1 MTRPEEKKRP
11 THLGFLTA
19 LGDPARG
26 VIGGFLVLNLVG
38 RPTEFHCTAPVRPN
52 RAQEI
57 LYGAT
62 LEGFLC
68 GEQIA
73 QALVGRTKTELA
85 AILTNNPNVL
95 TAGNS
100 LKAPLAMVFNR
111 SNVCAAPDDEEKY
124 AVWEEKTGGKN
135 GGSGALNGCGARG
148 SLEGNGVEP
157 GARPRIDDENW
168 TPEEAREGSTNFRRR
183 SFFYD
188 SFERTPPTPG
198 VDYSAWRAV
207 AKGRNRLALPT
218 DFVDS
223 NGRAVGVD
231 EISARLDL
239 FFKSIDSVEPFER
252 IRLAVEEAQKS
263 S

>member
-73 QALVGRTKTELA
+73 RALIARTKTELA

-95 TAGNS
+95 TAGSS
-100 LKAPLAMVFNR
+100 LKAPLAMVFRR
-111 SNVCAAPDDEEKY
+111 SDSCVAPDDEEKY
-124 AVWEEKTGGKN
+124 AIWEEKTASPLGAN
-135 GGSGALNGCGARG
+135 GSAAER
-148 SLEGNGVEP
+148 
-157 GARPRIDDENW
+157 RRIDDENW
-168 TPEEAREGSTNFRRR
+168 APEETREGETNFRRR

-188 SFERTPPTPG
+188 AFERTPPTPG
-198 VDYSAWRAV
+198 VDYSAWRTV

-218 DFVDS
+218 DFVGSD
-223 NGRAVGVD
+223 GRAVDVD

-252 IRLAVEEAQKS
+252 IRLAIEEAQKS
-263 S
+263 G

>member
-19 LGDPARG
+19 LGDPTRG

-85 AILTNNPNVL
+85 AILTNNPNML
-95 TAGNS
+95 TAGNA

-111 SNVCAAPDDEEKY
+111 SNVCATPGDEEKY
-124 AVWEEKTGGKN
+124 AVWEEKTVGKN
-135 GGSGALNGCGARG
+135 GGLGAPGGLRALEEGDG
-148 SLEGNGVEP
+148 SETSE
-157 GARPRIDDENW
+157 RRRIDDENW
-168 TPEEAREGSTNFRRR
+168 TPEETKEDAANFRRR

-188 SFERTPPTPG
+188 SFKRTPPTPG
-198 VDYSAWRAV
+198 VDYSAWRTV

-218 DFVDS
+218 DFVGPD
-223 NGRAVGVD
+223 GRAVGVD

-263 S
+263 G

>member
-85 AILTNNPNVL
+85 AILTNNPNIL

-100 LKAPLAMVFNR
+100 LKAPLAMVFRR
-111 SNVCAAPDDEEKY
+111 SASCATPGDEEKY
-124 AVWEEKTGGKN
+124 AVWEEKTGRN
-135 GGSGALNGCGARG
+135 VLSGGESANR
-148 SLEGNGVEP
+148 
-157 GARPRIDDENW
+157 RRIDAENW
-168 TPEEAREGSTNFRRR
+168 APEETREDEANFRGR

-198 VDYSAWRAV
+198 VDYSAWRTV

-218 DFVDS
+218 DFVGSD
-223 NGRAVGVD
+223 GRAVGVD

-263 S
+263 G

>member
-1 MTRPEEKKRP
+1 MARPEEKKRP

-95 TAGNS
+95 TAGSS
-100 LKAPLAMVFNR
+100 LKAPLAMVFSR
-111 SNVCAAPDDEEKY
+111 SPKKLDAADEEKY
-124 AVWEEKTGGKN
+124 AVWEEKTVGQNAAVGEER
-135 GGSGALNGCGARG
+135 SGDR
-148 SLEGNGVEP
+148 
-157 GARPRIDDENW
+157 RIDDENW
-168 TPEEAREGSTNFRRR
+168 TPEETPEGTTNFRRR

-188 SFERTPPTPG
+188 GFERTPPTPG
-198 VDYSAWRAV
+198 VDYSAWRTV
-207 AKGRNRLALPT
+207 AKGRNRLALPI

-223 NGRAVGVD
+223 SGRAVGVD

-252 IRLAVEEAQKS
+252 IRLAIEEAQKS
-263 S
+263 G

>member
-1 MTRPEEKKRP
+1 MARPEEKKRP

-95 TAGNS
+95 TAGSS
-100 LKAPLAMVFNR
+100 LKAPLAMVFR
-111 SNVCAAPDDEEKY
+111 RASACATPDDVEKY
-124 AVWEEKTGGKN
+124 AVWEEKTGTNAGF
-135 GGSGALNGCGARG
+135 GAESA
-148 SLEGNGVEP
+148 
-157 GARPRIDDENW
+157 ARPRIDDENW
-168 TPEEAREGSTNFRRR
+168 APEDNGEDGTNFRRR
-183 SFFYD
+183 AFFYD
-188 SFERTPPTPG
+188 AFERTPPTPG
-198 VDYSAWRAV
+198 VDYSAWRTV
-207 AKGRNRLALPT
+207 EKGRNRLALPT
-218 DFVDS
+218 DFVDP
-223 NGRAVGVD
+223 NGRAVDVE

-252 IRLAVEEAQKS
+252 IRLAIEEARKS

>member
-100 LKAPLAMVFNR
+100 LKAPLALVFNR
-111 SNVCAAPDDEEKY
+111 SNVCAAPGDEEKY
-124 AVWEEKTGGKN
+124 AVWEEKTGRN
-135 GGSGALNGCGARG
+135 GGGAPEAAR
-148 SLEGNGVEP
+148 
-157 GARPRIDDENW
+157 RRIDDENW
-168 TPEEAREGSTNFRRR
+168 TPEKNSEDAANFRRR

-188 SFERTPPTPG
+188 GFERTPPTPG
-198 VDYSAWRAV
+198 VDYSAWRTV

-218 DFVDS
+218 DFVGSD
-223 NGRAVGVD
+223 GRAVDVD

-263 S
+263 G

>member
-26 VIGGFLVLNLVG
+26 VIGGFLILNLVG

-85 AILTNNPNVL
+85 AILTNNPNIL
-95 TAGNS
+95 TAGSS
-100 LKAPLAMVFNR
+100 LKAPLAMVFRR
-111 SNVCAAPDDEEKY
+111 SDVCAEPSDEEKY
-124 AVWEEKTGGKN
+124 AVWEEKTGRN
-135 GGSGALNGCGARG
+135 ADLGAAPSTNR
-148 SLEGNGVEP
+148 
-157 GARPRIDDENW
+157 RIDDENW
-168 TPEEAREGSTNFRRR
+168 APEERCKDETNFRRR

-188 SFERTPPTPG
+188 AFERTPPTPG
-198 VDYSAWRAV
+198 VDYSAWRPV

-218 DFVDS
+218 DFVGPD
-223 NGRAVGVD
+223 GRAVGVD

-252 IRLAVEEAQKS
+252 IRLAIEEAQKS
-263 S
+263 G

>member
-111 SNVCAAPDDEEKY
+111 SNVCATPGDEEKY
-124 AVWEEKTGGKN
+124 AVWEEKTVGKN
-135 GGSGALNGCGARG
+135 GGLRA
-148 SLEGNGVEP
+148 LEGGGSETSERRRV
-157 GARPRIDDENW
+157 DDENW
-168 TPEEAREGSTNFRRR
+168 TPEENSEDAANFRRR

-188 SFERTPPTPG
+188 GFERTPPTPG
-198 VDYSAWRAV
+198 VDYSAWRTV

-218 DFVDS
+218 DFIGSD
-223 NGRAVGVD
+223 GRPVGVD

-263 S
+263 G

>member
-95 TAGNS
+95 TAGSS

-111 SNVCAAPDDEEKY
+111 SSEKLNAGDEEKY
-124 AVWEEKTGGKN
+124 AVWEKKKDGKN
-135 GGSGALNGCGARG
+135 AGLGDLGGSGSLRALDGDG
-148 SLEGNGVEP
+148 SEAAE
-157 GARPRIDDENW
+157 RRRIDDENW
-168 TPEEAREGSTNFRRR
+168 TPEEAEEDAANFRRR

-188 SFERTPPTPG
+188 GFERTPPTPG
-198 VDYSAWRAV
+198 VDYSAWRTV

-218 DFVDS
+218 DFVGPD
-223 NGRAVGVD
+223 GCAVGVD

-252 IRLAVEEAQKS
+252 IRLAIEEAQKS
-263 S
+263 G

>member
-19 LGDPARG
+19 LGDPTRG

-85 AILTNNPNVL
+85 VILTNNPNVL

-100 LKAPLAMVFNR
+100 LKAPLAMVFRR
-111 SNVCAAPDDEEKY
+111 SGACATSDDEEKY
-124 AVWEEKTGGKN
+124 AVWEGKKERNAVLGGET
-135 GGSGALNGCGARG
+135 SAR
-148 SLEGNGVEP
+148 
-157 GARPRIDDENW
+157 RRIDDENW
-168 TPEEAREGSTNFRRR
+168 APVETEEGEANFRRS

-198 VDYSAWRAV
+198 VDYSAWRTV
-207 AKGRNRLALPT
+207 AMGRNRLALPT

-223 NGRAVGVD
+223 NGRAVDVG
-231 EISARLDL
+231 EISTRLEL

-252 IRLAVEEAQKS
+252 IRLAIEEAQKS
-263 S
+263 G

>member
-111 SNVCAAPDDEEKY
+111 SNVCATPGDEEKY
-124 AVWEEKTGGKN
+124 AVWEEKTVGKN
-135 GGSGALNGCGARG
+135 GGLGVPGGLSALENAG
-148 SLEGNGVEP
+148 SETSERRR
-157 GARPRIDDENW
+157 ADDENW
-168 TPEEAREGSTNFRRR
+168 TPEETGEDAANFRRR
-183 SFFYD
+183 SFFYNG
-188 SFERTPPTPG
+188 FERTPPTPG
-198 VDYSAWRAV
+198 VDYSAWRTV

-218 DFVDS
+218 DFVGPD
-223 NGRAVGVD
+223 GRAVGVD

-252 IRLAVEEAQKS
+252 IRLAIEEAQKS
-263 S
+263 G

>member
-95 TAGNS
+95 TAGS
-100 LKAPLAMVFNR
+100 ALKAPLAMVFRR
-111 SNVCAAPDDEEKY
+111 SDACATPGDEEKY
-124 AVWEEKTGGKN
+124 AVWEEKTGR
-135 GGSGALNGCGARG
+135 A
-148 SLEGNGVEP
+148 GVEGSVP
-157 GARPRIDDENW
+157 PRSKIEDENW
-168 TPEEAREGSTNFRRR
+168 APDAANPRRR

-198 VDYSAWRAV
+198 VDYSAWRTV

-218 DFVDS
+218 DFVAAD
-223 NGRAVGVD
+223 GGAVDVD

-252 IRLAVEEAQKS
+252 IRLAIEEAQKS
-263 S
+263 G

>member
-100 LKAPLAMVFNR
+100 LKVPLAMVFRR
-111 SNVCAAPDDEEKY
+111 SNGTLDAADVEKY
-124 AVWEEKTGGKN
+124 AAWEEKNVGKN
-135 GGSGALNGCGARG
+135 GGLGALGG
-148 SLEGNGVEP
+148 SGDGTL
-157 GARPRIDDENW
+157 RRQRIDDENW
-168 TPEEAREGSTNFRRR
+168 APEEMREGLSNFRER

-198 VDYSAWRAV
+198 VDYSAWRTV

-218 DFVDS
+218 DFVGSD
-223 NGRAVGVD
+223 GRAVDVD

>member
-85 AILTNNPNVL
+85 AILTNNPNIL

-100 LKAPLAMVFNR
+100 LKAPLAMVFRR
-111 SNVCAAPDDEEKY
+111 SASCATPGDEEKY
-124 AVWEEKTGGKN
+124 AVWEEKTGRN
-135 GGSGALNGCGARG
+135 ATFGGNAARD
-148 SLEGNGVEP
+148 
-157 GARPRIDDENW
+157 RRIDDENW
-168 TPEEAREGSTNFRRR
+168 TSEEAREGESNFQRR

-188 SFERTPPTPG
+188 AFERTPPTPG
-198 VDYSAWRAV
+198 VDYSAWRTV

-218 DFVDS
+218 DFVGSD
-223 NGRAVGVD
+223 GRAVGVD

-263 S
+263 G

>member
-1 MTRPEEKKRP
+1 MGKMTRPEEKKRP

-95 TAGNS
+95 TAGS
-100 LKAPLAMVFNR
+100 ALKAPLAMVFRR
-111 SNVCAAPDDEEKY
+111 SDACAAPGDEEKY
-124 AVWEEKTGGKN
+124 AVWEEKTGKN
-135 GGSGALNGCGARG
+135 VFS
-148 SLEGNGVEP
+148 EGNAPE
-157 GARPRIDDENW
+157 RSKMEDENW
-168 TPEEAREGSTNFRRR
+168 APDVANSRRR

-198 VDYSAWRAV
+198 VDYSAWRTV

-218 DFVDS
+218 DFVGSD
-223 NGRAVGVD
+223 GRAVDVD

-252 IRLAVEEAQKS
+252 IRLAIEEAQKS
-263 S
+263 G

>member
-19 LGDPARG
+19 LGDPTRG

-85 AILTNNPNVL
+85 AILTNNPNIL
-95 TAGNS
+95 TAGNA
-100 LKAPLAMVFNR
+100 LKAPLAMVFRR
-111 SNVCAAPDDEEKY
+111 SDVCVAPGDEEKY
-124 AVWEEKTGGKN
+124 AVWEEKTGRN
-135 GGSGALNGCGARG
+135 GGAAPEAAR
-148 SLEGNGVEP
+148 
-157 GARPRIDDENW
+157 RRIDDENW
-168 TPEEAREGSTNFRRR
+168 APEENSEDEANFWRR

-188 SFERTPPTPG
+188 AFERTPPTPG
-198 VDYSAWRAV
+198 VDYSAWRTV

-218 DFVDS
+218 DFVGPD
-223 NGRAVGVD
+223 GRAIGVD

-252 IRLAVEEAQKS
+252 IRLAIEEAQKS
-263 S
+263 G

>member
-1 MTRPEEKKRP
+1 M
-11 THLGFLTA
+11 
-19 LGDPARG
+19 
-26 VIGGFLVLNLVG
+26 
-38 RPTEFHCTAPVRPN
+38 RPN

-85 AILTNNPNVL
+85 AILTNNPNIL
-95 TAGNS
+95 TAGSS
-100 LKAPLAMVFNR
+100 LKAPLAMVFRR
-111 SNVCAAPDDEEKY
+111 SDACATPGDEEKY
-124 AVWEEKTGGKN
+124 AVWEEKTGRNAGA
-135 GGSGALNGCGARG
+135 GGENWAR
-148 SLEGNGVEP
+148 
-157 GARPRIDDENW
+157 RRIDDENW
-168 TPEEAREGSTNFRRR
+168 APEETNEGETNSLRR

-188 SFERTPPTPG
+188 SFKRTPPTPG
-198 VDYSAWRAV
+198 VDYSAWRTV
-207 AKGRNRLALPT
+207 AKGRNRLAVPT

-223 NGRAVGVD
+223 SGRAVGVD

-252 IRLAVEEAQKS
+252 IRLAIEEAQKS
-263 S
+263 G